1 MMTTPKLTS
10 LKIRE
15 CIAFEG
21 AVSKARAMAWVLEEL
36 GAYEGSEI
44 RNDLIHAFQDAN
56 VPEYTRDW
64 LHGVVGEALRAALDD
79 IEAQYRKPKD
89 GA

>member
-1 MMTTPKLTS
+1 MAKVSP
-10 LKIRE
+10 LKPADYGFTLVE
-15 CIAFEG
+15 CAL
-21 AVSKARAMAWVLEEL
+21 SKAQPMAWALEEL
-36 GAYEGSEI
+36 GAYEGSQI
-44 RNDLIHAFQDAN
+44 RNDLIHALQGDH

-89 GA
+89 GE